1 MSSNGAERNLR
12 MKIVSRTKTENKFY
26 MYILLALTIIQ
37 VVFSSVLQG
46 IMTIVFLKEQHKIN
60 AVYKK

>member
-1 MSSNGAERNLR
+1 
-12 MKIVSRTKTENKFY
+12 